1 MSEKVHS
8 KRWARKLKN
17 YWIRRPLVF
26 VQCVQTWRD
35 CTYPDIC
42 THYARLT
49 IPLWHCQWMTR
60 VTFGPS
66 NDAWKYT
73 LYTGWTRPEYVNM
86 TGGTP
91 RQHNCHNSIRAILAA
106 CKEGSQ
112 QLKYCMKGSLRHESG
127 GSVNGGQCKFFQQ
140 KGEILK
146 AKFPLQISSEKDASP
161 DWWGVLH
168 QSSSWLCRASA
179 LQRNRV
185 KKLSQLAQPG
195 SSCGRGQYAQAGKD
209 AVQGLQA
216 RQNESRTTAATV
228 CHNECGV

>member
-127 GSVNGGQCKFFQQ
+127 GSVKWRTVQIFSAKRGNSQSKISFANFLRKRRQSRLVRSAAPEQQ
-140 KGEILK
+140 L
-146 AKFPLQISSEKDASP
+146 
-161 DWWGVLH
+161 
-168 QSSSWLCRASA
+168 
-179 LQRNRV
+179 
-185 KKLSQLAQPG
+185 
-195 SSCGRGQYAQAGKD
+195 
-209 AVQGLQA
+209 AVQGKCLTAQQSQEVEPTGSA
-216 RQNESRTTAATV
+216 WQQLWQRAICPGRQRCCS
-228 CHNECGV
+228 GPSG